1 MHFALIGKILGLL
14 LMLFSFSMLPP
25 VMVAY
30 LYQDSGEMPFLTA
43 FAIIFI
49 AGMLLWLPFAR
60 RKGELQTRDGF
71 LVVSLFWVVLAGM
84 GTLPLLL
91 SPALQINFTDAF
103 FEAMSGLTT
112 TGATVLTGIEDLPDS
127 IRYYRQQLQW
137 LGGMGI
143 IILAIAILP
152 MLGVG
157 GMQLYKAEI
166 PGPMKESKLTPRIAE
181 TAKALWLIY
190 VVFTISC
197 AILFY
202 LAGMPWLEAIGHS
215 FGTVAT
221 GGFAMY
227 DASYGHYDDF
237 WIDMIGA
244 VFIFLCSVSFALHF
258 AVWRGKTLAA
268 YVIDPEFRF
277 FVGLIVAYTVLVTV
291 GLWGYGVYNDDVQ
304 TTVRHA
310 LFQALSFGTGTGFTS
325 TNAAD
330 WPSFIPYL
338 LVLASFIG
346 GCAGSTASGM
356 KTVRVALVVR
366 QSGRELRRLI
376 YPSGVFALRFGRHA
390 VDDRVLQ
397 AVWGFVGVYISIAV
411 VMTLLFLATG
421 LDLSTAFSAT
431 AASLN
436 NLGAG
441 IAGIA
446 QGFGDVSDIGKWI
459 ACLGM
464 LLGRLEIFTVL
475 VLFSPMFWKQ

>member
-1 MHFALIGKILGLL
+1 MHFGLIAKILGLL

-25 VMVAY
+25 VLVAY
-30 LYQDSGEMPFLTA
+30 LQQDGGEMPFLIA
-43 FAIIFI
+43 FGAIFMVGVLVW
-49 AGMLLWLPFAR
+49 APFAR
-60 RKGELQTRDGF
+60 HHADLQTRDGF

-84 GTLPLLL
+84 GTLPFLL
-91 SPALQINFTDAF
+91 SPALQIGFTDAF

-112 TGATVLTGIEDLPDS
+112 TGATVLTGIEHLPDS
-127 IRYYRQQLQW
+127 IRFYRQQLQW

-190 VVFTISC
+190 LIFTVVC
-197 AILFY
+197 AALFY
-202 LAGMPWLEAIGHS
+202 VAGMPWLEAIGHS

-268 YVIDPEFRF
+268 YLVDPEFRF
-277 FVGLIVAYTVLVTV
+277 FVGLIVGYTVLVTA
-291 GLWGYGVYNDDVQ
+291 GLWAFGVYDNETD

-325 TNAAD
+325 TDAAN
-330 WPSFIPYL
+330 WPSYMPYL

-356 KTVRVALVVR
+356 KVVRVALVQQ

-376 YPSGVFALRFGRHA
+376 YPAGVFALRFGRHA

-411 VMTLLFLATG
+411 VMTLLFMSTG
-421 LDLSTAFSAT
+421 MDLSTAFSAT

-446 QGFGDVSDIGKWI
+446 NGFAEQTDMAKWM
-459 ACLGM
+459 ACVGM